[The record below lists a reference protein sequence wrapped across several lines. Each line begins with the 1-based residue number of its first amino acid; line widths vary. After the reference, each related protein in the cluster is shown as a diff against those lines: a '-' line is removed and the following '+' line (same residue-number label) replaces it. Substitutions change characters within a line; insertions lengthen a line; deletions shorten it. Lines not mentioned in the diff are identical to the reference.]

1 MLKRL
6 ASTGINI
13 TVLIIAI
20 GIFAVAFFALSA
32 IGEAS
37 KPPKI
42 DVLAAARDIS
52 IGDPILP
59 GDIITRSVFVDDNA
73 ALYIPADEIDSVIGG
88 TAALPIRANHPIFR
102 DTILAKAA
110 ESERLAALL
119 SDYPGYSLFPL
130 PLDNQNILA
139 PAIESFLPGDLIN
152 ITFVI
157 GYRPQEQKTETPVA
171 PVAGGFAQDV
181 QATPSP
187 DEIAAEEQEKLTY
200 PPLSKDIFP
209 QGVRVVS
216 IQGVPANE
224 VSTDPSTGS
233 TTVSQPAS
241 SAAALDQPKLLI
253 LLVPNASREILSLA
267 LDQGDLVAVSLL
279 ARGEDGPTKGFTY
292 WDLEEW
298 FKADRAK
305 INGGE

>member
-13 TVLIIAI
+13 TVLVTAI
-20 GIFAVAFFALSA
+20 GVFVVAFFALSA

-37 KPPKI
+37 KPPTI
-42 DVLAAARDIS
+42 EVIAASRDIS
-52 IGDPILP
+52 IGEPISQ
-59 GDIITRSVFVDDNA
+59 GDIITKTVYADDNA
-73 ALYIPADEIDSVIGG
+73 DLYVPADEVDSVIGG
-88 TAALPIRANHPIFR
+88 TAALPIRANQPIFR

-110 ESERLAALL
+110 EGERLAALL
-119 SDYPGYSLFPL
+119 ADYPGYSLFPL
-130 PLDNQNILA
+130 PLDKQNILA
-139 PAIESFLPGDLIN
+139 PGVESFLPGDLIN

-157 GYRPQEQKTETPVA
+157 GYRPQEQETETPVA
-171 PVAGGFAQDV
+171 PLGTGFTPDV

-209 QGVRVVS
+209 MGVRVVS
-216 IQGVPANE
+216 IQGVPADE
-224 VSTDPSTGS
+224 VSTDPATGN
-233 TTVSQPAS
+233 TTVSQPVS
-241 SAAALDQPKLLI
+241 SAAAIDQPKMLI
-253 LLVPNASREILSLA
+253 LLIPNASREVLALA

-279 ARGEDGPTKGFTY
+279 ARGDDAPTNGFTY

-305 INGGE
+305 INGGR